1 MYYLTIDTEGML
13 KGLYFE
19 MNKVKKVIIV
29 GLSGSGKT
37 TLGVR
42 LAAGLGVDFVELD
55 AINHQEGW
63 RQLDEALFRERV
75 SRAMSA
81 NGWVIDGNYFSRLG
95 LSFWKKADMV
105 IWLNRPLPVTLYR
118 LLKRTLHRTITRE
131 ELWNGNRESFFSNFF
146 SKDSVIYFMLKK
158 RRSLNK
164 KYNSIFRSRELGGQ
178 TTLVRLRTDREV
190 DDFLKRLCG
199 SQVSGS

>member
-63 RQLDEALFRERV
+63 NK
-75 SRAMSA
+75 RA
-81 NGWVIDGNYFSRLG
+81 Y
-95 LSFWKKADMV
+95 
-105 IWLNRPLPVTLYR
+105 
-118 LLKRTLHRTITRE
+118 
-131 ELWNGNRESFFSNFF
+131 
-146 SKDSVIYFMLKK
+146 
-158 RRSLNK
+158 K
-164 KYNSIFRSRELGGQ
+164 KYF
-178 TTLVRLRTDREV
+178 
-190 DDFLKRLCG
+190 
-199 SQVSGS
+199 

>member
-1 MYYLTIDTEGML
+1 
-13 KGLYFE
+13 
-19 MNKVKKVIIV
+19 
-29 GLSGSGKT
+29 
-37 TLGVR
+37 
-42 LAAGLGVDFVELD
+42 
-55 AINHQEGW
+55 
-63 RQLDEALFRERV
+63 
-75 SRAMSA
+75 
-81 NGWVIDGNYFSRLG
+81 
-95 LSFWKKADMV
+95 MV

>member
-1 MYYLTIDTEGML
+1 
-13 KGLYFE
+13 
-19 MNKVKKVIIV
+19 
-29 GLSGSGKT
+29 
-37 TLGVR
+37 
-42 LAAGLGVDFVELD
+42 
-55 AINHQEGW
+55 
-63 RQLDEALFRERV
+63 
-75 SRAMSA
+75 MSA
-81 NGWVIDGNYFSRLG
+81 NGWVVDGNYFSRLG

>member
-75 SRAMSA
+75 S
-81 NGWVIDGNYFSRLG
+81 
-95 LSFWKKADMV
+95 
-105 IWLNRPLPVTLYR
+105 
-118 LLKRTLHRTITRE
+118 
-131 ELWNGNRESFFSNFF
+131 
-146 SKDSVIYFMLKK
+146 
-158 RRSLNK
+158 
-164 KYNSIFRSRELGGQ
+164 
-178 TTLVRLRTDREV
+178 
-190 DDFLKRLCG
+190 
-199 SQVSGS
+199 